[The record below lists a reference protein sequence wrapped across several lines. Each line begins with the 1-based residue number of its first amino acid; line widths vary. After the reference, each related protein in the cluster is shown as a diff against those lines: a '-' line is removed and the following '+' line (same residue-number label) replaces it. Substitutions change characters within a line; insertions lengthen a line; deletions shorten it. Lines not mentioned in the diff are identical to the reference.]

1 MKLIKH
7 PGIPEAKT
15 WAPYLKGKDLKNGV
29 REVLKY
35 IEDSNFAVECFPLSE
50 KPKIAVRAPVG
61 EIMAMAWFDL
71 TKNDTRIGYNFYNIQ
86 EAYEDN
92 LYKGLKKDDLGSD
105 LVGDNINEKLST
117 GQIKLITNP
126 NHVYTTGEYGLEERQ
141 KVSSYIEESSN
152 IFSANDVIL
161 KENQDDYQQVLWM
174 TCLAIPLHTSE
185 IKLRGKLRQLCFSKT
200 DYKKGIVNINDFTH
214 TRFMNDMIDLIIA
227 SSENY

>member
-7 PGIPEAKT
+7 PGIVNSKV

-29 REVLKY
+29 KEVLKF
-35 IEDSNFAVECFPLSE
+35 IDESSFAVDNFPLSD

-61 EIMAMAWFDL
+61 EIIAMAWFDL
-71 TKNDTRIGYNFYNIQ
+71 TKNDTKIGYDFYNIQ
-86 EAYEDN
+86 EAYEN
-92 LYKGLKKDDLGSD
+92 NMYKGLRKDDLGAD
-105 LVGDNINEKLST
+105 LIGTNINSNIST
-117 GQIKLITNP
+117 GQVKLISNS
-126 NHVYTTGEYGLEERQ
+126 NHIYTTGEFGLEERL

-152 IFSANDVIL
+152 IFSANNVII

-174 TCLAIPLHTSE
+174 TCQAIPLHTSE
-185 IKLRGKLRQLCFSKT
+185 IKLRRKLRQLCFSKT

-214 TRFMNDMIDLIIA
+214 PRFMNDMIDLIVA